1 MKNREKLIDWQV
13 DLFRVRAALD
23 VVLNLEDDFPR
34 EKIDSVLELVRDQVD
49 GLIEKLGQ
57 TEREEM
63 NLEA

>member
-63 NLEA
+63 KLEA